1 VFVAKII
8 VSVESEKL
16 NPEYH
21 RSLLNIDECGSIV
34 SFVGLTR
41 GNDHDV
47 KVEKLVFDA
56 WDEKL
61 KITLEDI
68 CKLSIKKFS
77 INSVVLAHRTGIVH
91 PSEPI
96 VCIHVG
102 SKHRNA
108 GFDACSW
115 LIAELKSQAPLWKK
129 EFRSDGAIWKKGLG

>member
-1 VFVAKII
+1 MAKII
-8 VSVESEKL
+8 VRVESEKL
-16 NPEYH
+16 DPESL
-21 RSLLNIDECGSIV
+21 RNLLNIDGCGSVV

-41 GNDHDV
+41 GNDQDV
-47 KVEKLVFDA
+47 KVEKLEFDA

-61 KITLEDI
+61 NIILEDI

-77 INSVVLAHRTGIVH
+77 INSVVLAHRIGIVH

-115 LIAELKSQAPLWKK
+115 LITELKSQAPLWKK
-129 EFRSDGAIWKKGLG
+129 EFRSDGEIWKSGLG